1 MEVLFPSI
9 FADKVLKPKI
19 EDPSFFNRSGL
30 SEDFLVKVNSLLLL
44 QTIPDSYK
52 EILHPI
58 EISPIS
64 QDVKS
69 AIKDL
74 LACKYLSQVL
84 EDNSGQS
91 EKIYSTIATIQQSE
105 FNKEFVYELAWSK
118 LCNEINETEN
128 LEDLIK
134 YIPIANNLDSTKKE
148 SVEDSLFIKISSLAD
163 IGCEKLI
170 ELAQQ
175 ILIISK
181 FSSMS
186 SVSLIFNTLCQEFI
200 SKLKQNEVIQSIPN
214 DLRSMVEEESAE
226 NIKRAL
232 FLLKDVQFEPDFE
245 ADFSYFKSLYRLEE
259 EFKEENK
266 EENKNNELAIDKAL
280 VTISDN
286 KTINDFSET
295 LNNLPVKSWDQIQ
308 KIREIFEIKTYEKEL
323 KVFEC
328 NVLINQEL
336 KNVAVKCNYTKFRD
350 ESLTNQAVIMSKV
363 QDHKNF
369 LKLYGAF
376 WENYNQGFRFTLV
389 MELAKETL
397 NDRILNWE
405 EKKVDKIEREKEA
418 LYAAPELVN
427 AMYHLN
433 SKDISHRDIKP
444 HNIFITEDGTYK
456 IADFDISLKFERN
469 LSGVTVTNVNA
480 SLAGT
485 MLYLSPEIRDLEF
498 KSKGST
504 ARINYNKS
512 DVYSLGLTILRMIT
526 DRSTKLN
533 ILIKNLQNEVYCVVD
548 EEVTHPKLNMII
560 KKMLTVDLDKRPKF
574 EELVQEMNKEEQTF
588 IYSD

>member
-19 EDPSFFNRSGL
+19 KDPSFFNRSGL

-170 ELAQQ
+170 KLAQQ